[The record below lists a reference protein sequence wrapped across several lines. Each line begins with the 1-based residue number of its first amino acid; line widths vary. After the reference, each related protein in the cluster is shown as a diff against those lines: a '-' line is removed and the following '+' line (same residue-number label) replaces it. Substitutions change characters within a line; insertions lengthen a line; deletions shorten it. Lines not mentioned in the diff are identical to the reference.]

1 MRNSFGFERVITV
14 EWELKSYMITIFSN
28 VYLWLG
34 LLFAAQPILSSTV
47 IKTTLVSPKSR
58 LTAAQTQA

>member
-47 IKTTLVSPKSR
+47 LNQNNFS
-58 LTAAQTQA
+58 